1 MAKTNDTG
9 VRVLAI
15 ERMLANGRRMKIK
28 EIQQVLAQKYEIY
41 AHQDT
46 IREDLYT
53 LNLFIPIESY
63 RGHNGGYQR
72 VDVLA
77 RCKD

>member
-1 MAKTNDTG
+1 MARTYET
-9 VRVLAI
+9 RIRILAI
-15 ERMLANGRRMKIK
+15 ERMLANGRRMKLK
-28 EIQQVLAQKYEIY
+28 EIQQELAQKYGI
-41 AHQDT
+41 HVIKDT
-46 IREDLYT
+46 IREDIYT
-53 LNLFIPIESY
+53 LNMFVPIESY